1 MITNTTFLGYT
12 YGFWIYIL
20 FLSVVVGLNWKGVW
34 KGICGGNGIPQ
45 PNELIK
51 AVALLFVA
59 LESGLHMFEDK
70 KVDLPY
76 VALMLGVLGISTY
89 AKLQNRES

>member
-1 MITNTTFLGYT
+1 MITFLGYSI
-12 YGFWIYIL
+12 GFWIYIT
-20 FLSVVVGLNWKGVW
+20 FLGSIVGWKWNLVW

-59 LESGLHMFEDK
+59 LESGLHMFEGK
-70 KVDLPY
+70 TVDIPY

-89 AKLQNRES
+89 AKLQNRD